1 MAKTA
6 VLQIRIDEQ
15 DKKDAEEFFESMGT
29 SLSEAVRVYLR
40 MSSRRHYMP
49 FALTGGRT
57 HGAGAAFGMLNIYSS
72 PSKMDSERDSWI
84 GSLNMTESKQ
94 GNWAGDDEEPTGV
107 WEGTDEQWEE
117 AE

>member
-6 VLQIRIDEQ
+6 VLQIRINEE
-15 DKKDAEEFFESMGT
+15 DKLQAEKFFESMGT

-40 MSSRRHYMP
+40 TCTKRHYMP
-49 FALTGGRT
+49 FALTGGREA
-57 HGAGAAFGMLNIYSS
+57 GAGTAFGMLNLYAS
-72 PSKMDSERDSWI
+72 PSKMDAERDTWI

-94 GNWAGDDEEPTGV
+94 GNWTDDGDSSVV
-107 WEGTDEQWEE
+107 WENTDEQWEE